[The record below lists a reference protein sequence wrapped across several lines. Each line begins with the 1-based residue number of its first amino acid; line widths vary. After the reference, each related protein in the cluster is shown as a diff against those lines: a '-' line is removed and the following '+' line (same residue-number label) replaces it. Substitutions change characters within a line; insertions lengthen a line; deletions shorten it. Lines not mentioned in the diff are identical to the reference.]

1 MNRPRVRLRKQETR
15 KYEVNLKKCIE
26 HLQMRESNDDV
37 FPNIHDRVNNTN
49 PHVPLLILQ
58 QANHIVSSSVILP
71 LGAAPGV
78 GARAH

>member
-49 PHVPLLILQ
+49 PHVPLLIL
-58 QANHIVSSSVILP
+58 
-71 LGAAPGV
+71 
-78 GARAH
+78 